1 MAADLMNE
9 DIQAQEGQAARDVQ
23 GLSAEPEVPHETQ
36 ASFPEEA
43 FPCPHCGQMLGP
55 GVRVCVACRQPIDPS
70 QIRIAAAAPPAA
82 PVRAAT
88 PPKARFSW
96 GIFLAALLAWL
107 ALFTSAIQIF
117 GLGRAQFVM
126 AAVLVIS
133 AGWVFWD
140 ARQKGI
146 PRPIQWGAGALLFW
160 IVFFPWYLAR
170 RRQPEAS
177 CPTVEAGTGPF
188 LRVLLLIL
196 VFGFAFMLLF
206 GAIASKLP
214 K

>member
-1 MAADLMNE
+1 MNE
-9 DIQAQEGQAARDVQ
+9 DIQARASQATRETEG
-23 GLSAEPEVPHETQ
+23 SSPEAQPVNGTE

-55 GVRVCVACRQPIDPS
+55 GVRVCAACRQAIDPS
-70 QIRIAAAAPPAA
+70 QIRVAAAAPTPVPARVATA
-82 PVRAAT
+82 PRV
-88 PPKARFSW
+88 RFSW
-96 GIFLAALLAWL
+96 GIFLVALFAWL
-107 ALFTSAIQIF
+107 ALETCAIRIV
-117 GLGRAQFVM
+117 GLGRAQYVM
-126 AAVLVIS
+126 GAALVLS
-133 AGWVFWD
+133 AAWVFWD

-146 PRPIQWGAGALLFW
+146 PRPFQWCAGALLLW

-177 CPTVEAGTGPF
+177 CPTVEAGAGPF

-196 VFGFAFMLLF
+196 VFGLAFTLLI
-206 GAIASKLP
+206 GAIASRLP